1 MKVGDEF
8 EFTVIQD
15 QTSTYSNNR
24 QSAIRMKRLPSGT
37 VQFEALV
44 ESDVSGFVSKEIPP
58 QAWTNRS
65 PTKSLNG
72 AQTGNGDH
80 LAEAGQISYQSGEGK
95 KTVVF
100 FLKDCDP
107 KQFPKFG
114 DKVSRLESL
123 KKIHIKKLNKTKYLC
138 G

>member
-1 MKVGDEF
+1 MKVSDEF

-24 QSAIRMKRLPSGT
+24 QSAIRMKRLPVGT

-114 DKVSRLESL
+114 DKVSGLESL
-123 KKIHIKKLNKTKYLC
+123 
-138 G
+138 